1 MGLQDRQNGLAGR
14 SDAQSCNH
22 EQLANGLGWF
32 SIGLGLSEIVAP
44 GKVAHFIGLNDTDR
58 RRSVLRLYGLRELA
72 AGIGILGQRRPAGW
86 LWARVAGD
94 ALDLT
99 SLGCSFTAS
108 DADGT
113 RLGMATASVL
123 CVTALDV
130 LCAQRLSESSDGT
143 SADNRK
149 VSFTKTIIVNRP
161 PDEVYRFWRDFNNL
175 PRFMTHVE
183 SVQVAGNRS
192 HWKVKMPG
200 GKTVEWDAEMVEDEP
215 GSRISWRSVD
225 SSPVH
230 HSGSV
235 YFERATG
242 GRGTVVKVKM
252 QYAPPGGT
260 ITAKVAKLFGASPGQ
275 QVEDDLRAF
284 KQVMETGE
292 VVKSD
297 ASIYSG
303 MHPAQPPA
311 DR

>member
-1 MGLQDRQNGLAGR
+1 
-14 SDAQSCNH
+14 
-22 EQLANGLGWF
+22 
-32 SIGLGLSEIVAP
+32 
-44 GKVAHFIGLNDTDR
+44 
-58 RRSVLRLYGLRELA
+58 
-72 AGIGILGQRRPAGW
+72 
-86 LWARVAGD
+86 
-94 ALDLT
+94 
-99 SLGCSFTAS
+99 
-108 DADGT
+108 
-113 RLGMATASVL
+113 MATASVL

-235 YFERATG
+235 YFERA
-242 GRGTVVKVKM
+242 
-252 QYAPPGGT
+252 PGGT
-260 ITAKVAKLFGASPGQ
+260 ISAKVAKLFGASPGQ